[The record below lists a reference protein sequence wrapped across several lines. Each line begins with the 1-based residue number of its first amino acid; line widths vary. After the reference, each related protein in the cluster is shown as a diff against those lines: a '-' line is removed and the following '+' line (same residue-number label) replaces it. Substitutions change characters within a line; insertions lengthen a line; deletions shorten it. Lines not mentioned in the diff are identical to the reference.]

1 MKKIFVASVFL
12 GLASMAQAAFIQCT
26 PSQQDVV
33 VNSTGQTSGNFT
45 CSPGAGAGAGSS
57 DNNLAADGWSVTGI
71 RLRVSG
77 TFQEN
82 AAPVGQNFSVLY
94 TTANG
99 SGYTNVSCTAS
110 AAGDANNQAVGACSS
125 AAGGFFAVGPVDVIG
140 AFTVTVTGG
149 AGSNPLPFNASAS
162 VLYEVVATQD
172 QAPVPEPA
180 TYTLLGVGLVGF
192 YLARRKA

>member
-1 MKKIFVASVFL
+1 MKKIFVASIFL
-12 GLASMAQAAFIQCT
+12 GLASMAQANFIQCT

-33 VNSTGQTSGNFT
+33 INSTGTTSGNFT
-45 CSPGAGAGAGSS
+45 CSPGAGGGAGAS
-57 DNNLAADGWSVTGI
+57 DDNVALDGWTVTGV

-82 AAPVGQNFSVLY
+82 AAGVGQSFSVLY

-99 SGYTNVSCTAS
+99 SGYTNVSCTAT
-110 AAGDANNQAVGACSS
+110 AVGDGNNQAVGACSS
-125 AAGGFFAVGPVDVIG
+125 AAGGFFAVNADSLG

-149 AGSNPLPFNASAS
+149 AGSTPLPFNASAS
-162 VLYEVVATQD
+162 VLYEVVATQNNT
-172 QAPVPEPA
+172 VPEPA
-180 TYTLLGVGLVGF
+180 TYTMLGVGLVGF

>member
-26 PSQQDVV
+26 PGQQDVV
-33 VNSTGQTSGNFT
+33 VNSAGTTSGNFT
-45 CSPGAGAGAGSS
+45 CSPGVGGAGTGD
-57 DNNLAADGWSVTGI
+57 DNVNGDGLTITGI

-82 AAPVGQNFSVLY
+82 NAVIGQTYSVLY

-99 SGYTNVSCTAS
+99 SGYTNVTCTAS
-110 AAGDANNQAVGACSS
+110 ASGDVNNQAVGACSS
-125 AAGGFFAVGPVDVIG
+125 TAGGFLAIGGNPDSIG

-162 VLYEVVATQD
+162 VYYEVQNQGT
-172 QAPVPEPA
+172 APVPEPA
-180 TYTLLGVGLVGF
+180 TYTMLGVGLVGF